1 MNIWEIA
8 TNYYQYFLRGT
19 RTTILISLL
28 TVFCGSILGCL
39 IAFMRL
45 SKFKP
50 LEKFASIYI
59 TVIRGTP
66 MLVQLY
72 IVCYQLDFISYPT
85 GTLFGVDLERALP
98 CIIALSINS
107 SAYVAEIIRAGIQ
120 AVDKGQMEGARS
132 CGMTN
137 AQAMR
142 YVVMP
147 QAVKNILPAI
157 SNEFVTM
164 VKETS
169 IIQYLGIGDLMYN
182 NGIVVTATYNPLPCY
197 YISAIIYLAL
207 NIILGKGPSARSIR
221 LDVPHFT
228 LVGATTRSGQ
238 LTAPLRDRFGVLL
251 RLELYTPEE
260 LAQIITRSAGI
271 LGIEIEKDGALE
283 IASRSRGTPRI
294 ANRLLKRVRDI
305 AQVEFQ
311 GDITEEVARAALAR
325 FEIDELG
332 LDDFDRKM
340 LTTIITNYSGGPVG
354 LDTLAA
360 AVGEEAVTIED
371 VYEPYLMQIGFLTRT
386 ARGRCVTALAYDHL
400 GIRRSENAAQQSIF

>member
-1 MNIWEIA
+1 
-8 TNYYQYFLRGT
+8 
-19 RTTILISLL
+19 
-28 TVFCGSILGCL
+28 
-39 IAFMRL
+39 
-45 SKFKP
+45 
-50 LEKFASIYI
+50 
-59 TVIRGTP
+59 

-157 SNEFVTM
+157 GNEFVTM

-182 NGIVVTATYNPLPCY
+182 NGIVVTSTYNPLPCY

-207 NIILGKGPSARSIR
+207 NIILGKGLNLLEQPTAGKICFEGEDITAKGFDVNKHRQKVGMVFQQFNLFNNLTVLENITISLTKVKKQSEEESKEKAFKILKRVGLEDKANAYPSQ
-221 LDVPHFT
+221 L
-228 LVGATTRSGQ
+228 SGGQ
-238 LTAPLRDRFGVLL
+238 KQRIAIVRALAMEPDVLL
-251 RLELYTPEE
+251 FDEPTSVLDPEMVGEVLQVISDLARDGITMVVVTHEMGFARKVGTRVLFMDGGQIAEQGTPEE
-260 LAQIITRSAGI
+260 IFEHPQNART
-271 LGIEIEKDGALE
+271 K
-283 IASRSRGTPRI
+283 
-294 ANRLLKRVRDI
+294 
-305 AQVEFQ
+305 EFLSKV
-311 GDITEEVARAALAR
+311 INV
-325 FEIDELG
+325 I
-332 LDDFDRKM
+332 
-340 LTTIITNYSGGPVG
+340 
-354 LDTLAA
+354 
-360 AVGEEAVTIED
+360 
-371 VYEPYLMQIGFLTRT
+371 
-386 ARGRCVTALAYDHL
+386 
-400 GIRRSENAAQQSIF
+400 

>member
-72 IVCYQLDFISYPT
+72 IVYYQLDFISYPT

-107 SAYVAEIIRAGIQ
+107 SAYVVEIIRAGIR

-157 SNEFVTM
+157 GNEFVTM
-164 VKETS
+164 IKETS

-182 NGIVVTATYNPLPCY
+182 NGIVVTSTYNPLPCY

-207 NIILGKGPSARSIR
+207 NIILGKGLNLLEQPTAGKIYFEGEDITAKGF
-221 LDVPHFT
+221 DVNRHRQK
-228 LVGATTRSGQ
+228 VGMVFQ
-238 LTAPLRDRFGVLL
+238 QFNLFNNLTVLENITISL
-251 RLELYTPEE
+251 TKVKKQSEE
-260 LAQIITRSAGI
+260 ESK
-271 LGIEIEKDGALE
+271 EKALK
-283 IASRSRGTPRI
+283 
-294 ANRLLKRVRDI
+294 LLKRVGLEDKANAYPSQLSGGQKQRI
-305 AQVEFQ
+305 AIV
-311 GDITEEVARAALAR
+311 RALAMEPDVLL
-325 FEIDELG
+325 FDEPTSA
-332 LDDFDRKM
+332 LDPEM
-340 LTTIITNYSGGPVG
+340 
-354 LDTLAA
+354 
-360 AVGEEAVTIED
+360 VGEVLQVISDLVRDGITMVVVTHEMGFARKVGTRVLFMD
-371 VYEPYLMQIGFLTRT
+371 GGQIAEQGTPEEIFEHPQNARTKEFLSK
-386 ARGRCVTALAYDHL
+386 
-400 GIRRSENAAQQSIF
+400 GINVI

>member
-19 RTTILISLL
+19 QTTILISLL

-39 IAFMRL
+39 IALMRL
-45 SKFKP
+45 SKAKA
-50 LEKFASIYI
+50 LQKFASIYI

-72 IVCYQLDFISYPT
+72 IVYHQLDFIPYPT
-85 GTLFGVDLERALP
+85 GSIFGVNLERALP

-157 SNEFVTM
+157 GNEFVTM

-182 NGIVVTATYNPLPCY
+182 NGIVVTSTYNPLPCY

-207 NIILGKGPSARSIR
+207 NIILGKGLNIFEGR
-221 LDVPHFT
+221 L
-228 LVGATTRSGQ
+228 
-238 LTAPLRDRFGVLL
+238 
-251 RLELYTPEE
+251 
-260 LAQIITRSAGI
+260 
-271 LGIEIEKDGALE
+271 
-283 IASRSRGTPRI
+283 
-294 ANRLLKRVRDI
+294 
-305 AQVEFQ
+305 
-311 GDITEEVARAALAR
+311 
-325 FEIDELG
+325 
-332 LDDFDRKM
+332 RK
-340 LTTIITNYSGGPVG
+340 
-354 LDTLAA
+354 
-360 AVGEEAVTIED
+360 
-371 VYEPYLMQIGFLTRT
+371 
-386 ARGRCVTALAYDHL
+386 
-400 GIRRSENAAQQSIF
+400 SER

>member
-1 MNIWEIA
+1 MNIWENA

-72 IVCYQLDFISYPT
+72 IVYYQLDFISYPT
-85 GTLFGVDLERALP
+85 GTLFDVDLERALP

-157 SNEFVTM
+157 GNEF
-164 VKETS
+164 
-169 IIQYLGIGDLMYN
+169 IINIKDSSVLCVVGVSDLM
-182 NGIVVTATYNPLPCY
+182 
-197 YISAIIYLAL
+197 
-207 NIILGKGPSARSIR
+207 
-221 LDVPHFT
+221 FM
-228 LVGATTRSGQ
+228 TRSVAGIYYKGTECY
-238 LTAPLRDRFGVLL
+238 LIAAIVYLFLTYLSSLLLKAITGKMTAPDN
-251 RLELYTPEE
+251 T
-260 LAQIITRSAGI
+260 
-271 LGIEIEKDGALE
+271 
-283 IASRSRGTPRI
+283 
-294 ANRLLKRVRDI
+294 KRH
-305 AQVEFQ
+305 Q
-311 GDITEEVARAALAR
+311 GNQTVD
-325 FEIDELG
+325 LG
-332 LDDFDRKM
+332 LPSS
-340 LTTIITNYSGGPVG
+340 N
-354 LDTLAA
+354 
-360 AVGEEAVTIED
+360 
-371 VYEPYLMQIGFLTRT
+371 
-386 ARGRCVTALAYDHL
+386 
-400 GIRRSENAAQQSIF
+400 

>member
-1 MNIWEIA
+1 M
-8 TNYYQYFLRGT
+8 
-19 RTTILISLL
+19 
-28 TVFCGSILGCL
+28 FCGSILGCL

-45 SKFKP
+45 SRFKP

-72 IVCYQLDFISYPT
+72 IVYYQLDFISYPT

-157 SNEFVTM
+157 GNEFVTM

-169 IIQYLGIGDLMYN
+169 IIQYLGI
-182 NGIVVTATYNPLPCY
+182 TSTYNPLSCY

-207 NIILGKGPSARSIR
+207 NIILGKGLNSFEGR
-221 LDVPHFT
+221 L
-228 LVGATTRSGQ
+228 
-238 LTAPLRDRFGVLL
+238 
-251 RLELYTPEE
+251 
-260 LAQIITRSAGI
+260 
-271 LGIEIEKDGALE
+271 
-283 IASRSRGTPRI
+283 
-294 ANRLLKRVRDI
+294 
-305 AQVEFQ
+305 
-311 GDITEEVARAALAR
+311 
-325 FEIDELG
+325 
-332 LDDFDRKM
+332 RK
-340 LTTIITNYSGGPVG
+340 
-354 LDTLAA
+354 
-360 AVGEEAVTIED
+360 
-371 VYEPYLMQIGFLTRT
+371 
-386 ARGRCVTALAYDHL
+386 
-400 GIRRSENAAQQSIF
+400 SER

>member
-1 MNIWEIA
+1 MNIWEIT

-50 LEKFASIYI
+50 LERFASIYI

-72 IVCYQLDFISYPT
+72 IVYYQLDFISYPT

-98 CIIALSINS
+98 CINS

-147 QAVKNILPAI
+147 QAVKHILPAI
-157 SNEFVTM
+157 GNEFVTM

-182 NGIVVTATYNPLPCY
+182 NGIVVTSTYNPLPCY

-207 NIILGKGPSARSIR
+207 NIILGKGLNIFEGR
-221 LDVPHFT
+221 L
-228 LVGATTRSGQ
+228 
-238 LTAPLRDRFGVLL
+238 
-251 RLELYTPEE
+251 
-260 LAQIITRSAGI
+260 
-271 LGIEIEKDGALE
+271 
-283 IASRSRGTPRI
+283 
-294 ANRLLKRVRDI
+294 
-305 AQVEFQ
+305 
-311 GDITEEVARAALAR
+311 
-325 FEIDELG
+325 
-332 LDDFDRKM
+332 RK
-340 LTTIITNYSGGPVG
+340 
-354 LDTLAA
+354 
-360 AVGEEAVTIED
+360 
-371 VYEPYLMQIGFLTRT
+371 
-386 ARGRCVTALAYDHL
+386 
-400 GIRRSENAAQQSIF
+400 SER

>member
-72 IVCYQLDFISYPT
+72 IVYYQLDFISYPT

-142 YVVMP
+142 CVVMP

-157 SNEFVTM
+157 GNEFVTM

-182 NGIVVTATYNPLPCY
+182 NGIVVTSTYNPLPCY

-207 NIILGKGPSARSIR
+207 NIILGKGLNLLEQPTAGKIYFEGEDITAKGF
-221 LDVPHFT
+221 DVNRHRQK
-228 LVGATTRSGQ
+228 VGMVFQ
-238 LTAPLRDRFGVLL
+238 QFNLFNNLTVLENITISL
-251 RLELYTPEE
+251 TKVKKQSEE
-260 LAQIITRSAGI
+260 ESK
-271 LGIEIEKDGALE
+271 EKALK
-283 IASRSRGTPRI
+283 
-294 ANRLLKRVRDI
+294 LLKRVGLEDKANAYPSQLSGGQKQRI
-305 AQVEFQ
+305 AIV
-311 GDITEEVARAALAR
+311 RALAMEPDVLL
-325 FEIDELG
+325 FDEPTSA
-332 LDDFDRKM
+332 LDPEM
-340 LTTIITNYSGGPVG
+340 
-354 LDTLAA
+354 
-360 AVGEEAVTIED
+360 VGEVLQVISDLARDGITMVVVTHEMGFARKVGTRVLFTD
-371 VYEPYLMQIGFLTRT
+371 GGQIAEQGTPEEIFEHPQNARTKEFLSK
-386 ARGRCVTALAYDHL
+386 V
-400 GIRRSENAAQQSIF
+400 INVI

>member
-39 IAFMRL
+39 IALMRL
-45 SKFKP
+45 SKAKA
-50 LEKFASIYI
+50 LQKFASTYI

-72 IVCYQLDFISYPT
+72 IVYYQLDFISYPT

-142 YVVMP
+142 CVVMP

-157 SNEFVTM
+157 GNEFVTM

-182 NGIVVTATYNPLPCY
+182 NGIVVTSTYNPLPCY

-207 NIILGKGPSARSIR
+207 NIILGKGLNIFEGR
-221 LDVPHFT
+221 L
-228 LVGATTRSGQ
+228 
-238 LTAPLRDRFGVLL
+238 
-251 RLELYTPEE
+251 
-260 LAQIITRSAGI
+260 
-271 LGIEIEKDGALE
+271 
-283 IASRSRGTPRI
+283 
-294 ANRLLKRVRDI
+294 
-305 AQVEFQ
+305 
-311 GDITEEVARAALAR
+311 
-325 FEIDELG
+325 
-332 LDDFDRKM
+332 RK
-340 LTTIITNYSGGPVG
+340 
-354 LDTLAA
+354 
-360 AVGEEAVTIED
+360 
-371 VYEPYLMQIGFLTRT
+371 
-386 ARGRCVTALAYDHL
+386 
-400 GIRRSENAAQQSIF
+400 SER